1 MTDDGAEPDRSAD
14 EAFSAMRELISRETA
29 RALAFADQLA
39 TAIPQETDPAA
50 REALQDRNAQALADA
65 TSAAGDAAFA
75 AARKLLAE
83 LRAGL
88 DAEGEN
94 ADGVTERMAG
104 ALAELNAAQ
113 DAAIARLVE
122 TLQRGAR
129 GADQETSAAESP
141 RDA

>member
-1 MTDDGAEPDRSAD
+1 MSEDRAEPERSAD
-14 EAFSAMRELISRETA
+14 EAFSEMRELISRETA

-39 TAIPQETDPAA
+39 TAIPQETDPAT

-65 TSAAGDAAFA
+65 TAAAGDSAFTAAQ
-75 AARKLLAE
+75 KLLTE

-88 DAEGEN
+88 EADEEDPDA
-94 ADGVTERMAG
+94 VTRRMAA

-113 DAAIARLVE
+113 DAAIARLLE
-122 TLQRGAR
+122 TLRREGR
-129 GADQETSAAESP
+129 GADQEASAAESS